1 MRGSK
6 TREHG
11 RVSRTAFS
19 GPTIQELS
27 SISRERSMTSLKT
40 TLSAL
45 ALATTMAATAVTGA
59 LAQSK
64 GNVGIAMPTK
74 SSARWIDD
82 GNNIVKILKERGYG
96 TDLQYAEDDIPNQL
110 SQVENM
116 VTKGAKVL
124 VIAAIDGTT
133 LSDVLK
139 QAKANNIT
147 VIAYDRLI
155 RDTPNVD
162 YYATF
167 DNFQVGVLQAQSI
180 EQGLGLKEGK
190 GPFNIELFGGSP
202 DDNNA
207 YLYYNGAMSVL
218 KPYIDSGK
226 LVVASG
232 QMGMDQVATLRWDG
246 ATAQARM
253 DNLLSAYYTTKRVDA
268 VLSPYDG
275 LSIGIISSLKGVGY
289 GGADQPM
296 PVVSGQDAEV
306 PSIKAMLRSEQY
318 STIFKDTRDL
328 ARVTVDMVD
337 AALNGKEV
345 PVNDTKT
352 YNNGVKVVPSYLLK
366 PVVVYKSNWEKAL
379 IDSGYYKRS
388 QFE

>member
-1 MRGSK
+1 MNLFKS
-6 TREHG
+6 
-11 RVSRTAFS
+11 V
-19 GPTIQELS
+19 
-27 SISRERSMTSLKT
+27 
-40 TLSAL
+40 LSAI
-45 ALATTMAATAVTGA
+45 ALGSVVFAGPA
-59 LAQSK
+59 LAQDK
-64 GNVGIAMPTK
+64 PTVGIAMPTK

-82 GNNIVKILKERGYG
+82 GNNIVKVLKDRGYN

-110 SQVENM
+110 SQIENM

-124 VIAAIDGTT
+124 VIASIDGTT

-139 QAKANNIT
+139 QSKDKGIT

-207 YLYYNGAMSVL
+207 FFFYDGAMSVL

-226 LVVASG
+226 LVVQSK
-232 QMGMDQVATLRWDG
+232 QMGMDKVSTLRWE
-246 ATAQARM
+246 ASVAQARM
-253 DNLLSAYYTTKRVDA
+253 ENLLSAFYTKNHVNA

-275 LSIGIISSLKGVGY
+275 LSIGIIAALKGVGY
-289 GGADQPM
+289 GSKELPM
-296 PVVSGQDAEV
+296 PVISGQDAEV
-306 PSIKAMLRSEQY
+306 PS
-318 STIFKDTRDL
+318 
-328 ARVTVDMVD
+328 
-337 AALNGKEV
+337 
-345 PVNDTKT
+345 
-352 YNNGVKVVPSYLLK
+352 VKSII
-366 PVVVYKSNWEKAL
+366 NHE
-379 IDSGYYKRS
+379 
-388 QFE
+388 

>member
-1 MRGSK
+1 
-6 TREHG
+6 
-11 RVSRTAFS
+11 
-19 GPTIQELS
+19 
-27 SISRERSMTSLKT
+27 MTSLKT

-45 ALATTMAATAVTGA
+45 ALAATIAATAMTGA

-64 GNVGIAMPTK
+64 ATVGIAMPTK

-110 SQVENM
+110 SQIENM

-139 QAKANNIT
+139 QAKDKGIT

-167 DNFQVGVLQAQSI
+167 DNFQVGVLQANSI
-180 EQGLGLKEGK
+180 VDKLGLKQGK

-207 YLYYNGAMSVL
+207 FFFYDGAMSVL

-226 LVVASG
+226 LVVRSK
-232 QMGMDQVATLRWDG
+232 QMGMDKVGTLRWDG
-246 ATAQARM
+246 AVAQARM
-253 DNLLSAYYTTKRVDA
+253 DNLLSAFYGKDKVHA

-275 LSIGIISSLKGVGY
+275 LSIGILSSLKGVGY
-289 GGADQPM
+289 CTQQQPC
-296 PVVSGQDAEV
+296 PIVSGQDAEI
-306 PSIKAMLRSEQY
+306 PSIKSIHQRRSAPRP
-318 STIFKDTRDL
+318 SPLLTWPPSRLNRCRSPTPSPWSGNRD
-328 ARVTVDMVD
+328 R
-337 AALNGKEV
+337 
-345 PVNDTKT
+345 
-352 YNNGVKVVPSYLLK
+352 
-366 PVVVYKSNWEKAL
+366 
-379 IDSGYYKRS
+379 
-388 QFE
+388 

>member
-1 MRGSK
+1 MLNFK
-6 TREHG
+6 TIMAAALAG
-11 RVSRTAFS
+11 LGAVA
-19 GPTIQELS
+19 LS
-27 SISRERSMTSLKT
+27 S
-40 TLSAL
+40 A
-45 ALATTMAATAVTGA
+45 A

-64 GNVGIAMPTK
+64 GTVGIAMPTK

-82 GNNIVKILKERGYG
+82 GNNIVKVLKDRGYN

-110 SQVENM
+110 SQIENM

-124 VIAAIDGTT
+124 VIASIDGTT

-139 QAKANNIT
+139 QANGRGIT

-155 RDTPNVD
+155 RDTPSVD

-180 EQGLGLKEGK
+180 EAGLKLKEGK

-207 YLYYNGAMSVL
+207 YFFYDSAMSVL
-218 KPYIDSGK
+218 QPYVDSGK
-226 LVVASG
+226 LVVVSK
-232 QMGMDQVATLRWDG
+232 QTGMDKVSTLRWDG

-253 DNLLSAYYTTKRVDA
+253 DNLLSAFYTTKRLHA

-275 LSIGIISSLKGVGY
+275 LAMSSLPSLKGVGY
-289 GGADQPM
+289 GGGNMPM
-296 PVVSGQDAEV
+296 PIVTGQDAEV
-306 PSIKAMLRSEQY
+306 PSIKSMLRGEQY

-328 ARVTVDMVD
+328 ARVTADMVD
-337 AALNGKEV
+337 AALSGKEV
-345 PVNDTKT
+345 TVNDSKT

-366 PVVVYKSNWEKAL
+366 PVVVDKSNWEKVL
-379 IDSGYYKRS
+379 VESGYYKKS
-388 QFE
+388 QFD

>member
-1 MRGSK
+1 MLK
-6 TREHG
+6 
-11 RVSRTAFS
+11 
-19 GPTIQELS
+19 
-27 SISRERSMTSLKT
+27 LKT
-40 TLSAL
+40 TFL
-45 ALATTMAATAVTGA
+45 ALAVAGLAAAATNGAA

-64 GNVGIAMPTK
+64 GTVGIAMPTK

-82 GNNIVKILKERGYG
+82 GNNMVKALKERGYDA
-96 TDLQYAEDDIPNQL
+96 DLQYAEDDIPNQL

-116 VTKGAKVL
+116 VAKHEKAL

-139 QAKANNIT
+139 QAKAAGVT

-180 EQGLGLKEGK
+180 EQKLGLKEGK

-207 YLYYNGAMSVL
+207 YFFYNGAMSVL

-226 LVVASG
+226 LLVASG
-232 QMGMDQVATLRWDG
+232 QMGMDKVATLRWDG

-253 DNLLSAYYTTKRVDA
+253 DNLLSAYYGNKHVDA

-289 GGADQPM
+289 GSADQPM
-296 PVVSGQDAEV
+296 PVISGQDAEV
-306 PSIKAMLRSEQY
+306 PSIKAILRGDQY

-328 ARVTVDMVD
+328 AKVAADMVD
-337 AALNGKEV
+337 SALAGKQV
-345 PVNDTKT
+345 NVNDSKT

-366 PVVVYKSNWEKAL
+366 PVVVDKGNWEKVL
-379 IDSGYYKRS
+379 VDSGYYKRS

>member
-1 MRGSK
+1 MLK
-6 TREHG
+6 L
-11 RVSRTAFS
+11 RT
-19 GPTIQELS
+19 IW
-27 SISRERSMTSLKT
+27 
-40 TLSAL
+40 L
-45 ALATTMAATAVTGA
+45 ALSLAGLATVATDGGAA
-59 LAQSK
+59 AQDK
-64 GNVGIAMPTK
+64 GTVGIAMPTK
-74 SSARWIDD
+74 SSARWIAD
-82 GNNIVKILKERGYG
+82 GNNMVKALKEKGYG
-96 TDLQYAEDDIPNQL
+96 ADLQYAEDDIPNQL

-116 VTKGAKVL
+116 VTKGANAL

-139 QAKANNIT
+139 QAKAKGIT

-155 RDTPNVD
+155 RGTPNVD

-180 EQGLGLKEGK
+180 EKGLGLKEGK

-207 YLYYNGAMSVL
+207 YFFYNGAMSVL

-232 QMGMDQVATLRWDG
+232 QMGMDKVATLRWDG

-253 DNLLSAYYTTKRVDA
+253 DNLLSAYYGKKHVDA

-289 GGADQPM
+289 GSADQPM
-296 PVVSGQDAEV
+296 PVISGQDAEV
-306 PSIKAMLRSEQY
+306 PSIKAILRGDQY

-328 ARVTVDMVD
+328 AKVAASMVD
-337 AALNGKEV
+337 SALNKKQVE
-345 PVNDTKT
+345 VNDTKT

-366 PVVVYKSNWEKAL
+366 PVVVDKTNWEKVL
-379 IDSGYYKRS
+379 VDSGYYKKS
-388 QFE
+388 QFD

>member
-1 MRGSK
+1 MLNL
-6 TREHG
+6 
-11 RVSRTAFS
+11 RT
-19 GPTIQELS
+19 IW
-27 SISRERSMTSLKT
+27 
-40 TLSAL
+40 L
-45 ALATTMAATAVTGA
+45 ALSLAGLATVASNGGAA
-59 LAQSK
+59 AQDK
-64 GNVGIAMPTK
+64 GTVGIAMPTK
-74 SSARWIDD
+74 SSARWIAD
-82 GNNIVKILKERGYG
+82 GNNMVKALKEKGYG
-96 TDLQYAEDDIPNQL
+96 ADLQYAEDDIPNQL

-116 VTKGAKVL
+116 VTKGVKAL

-139 QAKANNIT
+139 QAKAKGIV

-180 EQGLGLKEGK
+180 EQKLGLKEGK

-207 YLYYNGAMSVL
+207 YFFYNGAMSVL

-232 QMGMDQVATLRWDG
+232 QMGMDKVATLRWDG

-253 DNLLSAYYTTKRVDA
+253 DNLLSAYYGKKHVDA

-289 GGADQPM
+289 GSADQPM
-296 PVVSGQDAEV
+296 PVISGQDAEV
-306 PSIKAMLRSEQY
+306 PSIKAILRGDQY

-328 ARVTVDMVD
+328 AKVAASMVD
-337 AALNGKEV
+337 SALNKKQVE
-345 PVNDTKT
+345 VNDTKT

-366 PVVVYKSNWEKAL
+366 PVVVDKSNWEKVL
-379 IDSGYYKRS
+379 VDSGYYKKS
-388 QFE
+388 QFD

>member
-1 MRGSK
+1 MLRLRKIG
-6 TREHG
+6 
-11 RVSRTAFS
+11 
-19 GPTIQELS
+19 
-27 SISRERSMTSLKT
+27 
-40 TLSAL
+40 L
-45 ALATTMAATAVTGA
+45 ALSLAGLTILASNGGAV
-59 LAQSK
+59 AQDK
-64 GNVGIAMPTK
+64 GTVGIAMPTK

-82 GNNIVKILKERGYG
+82 GNNMVKALKEKGYG
-96 TDLQYAEDDIPNQL
+96 ADLQYAEDDIPNQL

-116 VTKGAKVL
+116 VTKGVKAL

-139 QAKANNIT
+139 QAKAKGVV

-180 EQGLGLKEGK
+180 EQKLGLKDGK

-207 YLYYNGAMSVL
+207 YFFYNGAMSVL

-232 QMGMDQVATLRWDG
+232 QMGMDKVATLRWDG

-253 DNLLSAYYTTKRVDA
+253 DNLLSAYYGKKHVDA

-289 GGADQPM
+289 GSADQPM
-296 PVVSGQDAEV
+296 PVISGQDAEV
-306 PSIKAMLRSEQY
+306 PSIKALLRGDQY

-328 ARVTVDMVD
+328 AKVAASMVD
-337 AALNGKEV
+337 SALNKQQVE
-345 PVNDTKT
+345 VNDTKT

-366 PVVVYKSNWEKAL
+366 PVVVDKSNWEKIL
-379 IDSGYYKRS
+379 VDSGYYKKS
-388 QFE
+388 QFD

>member
-1 MRGSK
+1 MLK
-6 TREHG
+6 
-11 RVSRTAFS
+11 
-19 GPTIQELS
+19 
-27 SISRERSMTSLKT
+27 LKT
-40 TLSAL
+40 TFLAL
-45 ALATTMAATAVTGA
+45 ALAGAATMATGLSASAQGKAT
-59 LAQSK
+59 
-64 GNVGIAMPTK
+64 VGIAMPTK

-82 GNNIVKILKERGYG
+82 GNNMVKVLKERGYN

-116 VTKGAKVL
+116 VTKGAKAL

-139 QAKANNIT
+139 QAKAKGIT

-155 RDTPNVD
+155 RGTPNVD

-180 EQGLGLKEGK
+180 EQGLGLKDGK

-207 YLYYNGAMSVL
+207 YFFYNGAMSVL

-232 QMGMDQVATLRWDG
+232 QMGMDKVATLRWDG

-253 DNLLSAYYTTKRVDA
+253 DNLLSAYYGNKKINA

-275 LSIGIISSLKGVGY
+275 ISIGIISSLKGVGY
-289 GGADQPM
+289 GSADQPM
-296 PVVSGQDAEV
+296 PIISGQDAEV
-306 PSIKAMLRSEQY
+306 PSIKAMLRGDQY

-328 ARVTVDMVD
+328 AKVTADMVD
-337 AALNGKEV
+337 AALAGKQV
-345 PVNDTKT
+345 TVNDTKT
-352 YNNGVKVVPSYLLK
+352 YENGVKTVPSYLLK
-366 PVVVYKSNWEKAL
+366 PVVVYKDNWEKVL
-379 IDSGYYKRS
+379 VESGYYKKA
-388 QFE
+388 QFQ